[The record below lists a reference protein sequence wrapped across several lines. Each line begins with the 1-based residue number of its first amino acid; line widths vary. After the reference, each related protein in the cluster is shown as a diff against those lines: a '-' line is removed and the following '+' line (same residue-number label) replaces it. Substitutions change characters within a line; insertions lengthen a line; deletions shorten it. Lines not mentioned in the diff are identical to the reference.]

1 MEHGLS
7 PTEITFRASL
17 SLKHVYEVLRHLVE
31 KDRVEV
37 LFLKETP
44 KKNYFNVGQSRVAM
58 TPYVFRKGL
67 PSNLK
72 PDKQEMLALLDLEF
86 SKS

>member
-1 MEHGLS
+1 MGYPQLRL
-7 PTEITFRASL
+7 PPALSL

-44 KKNYFNVGQSRVAM
+44 KKKLF
-58 TPYVFRKGL
+58 
-67 PSNLK
+67 
-72 PDKQEMLALLDLEF
+72 
-86 SKS
+86 